1 MKNGLI
7 IAISLLAFTSCSN
20 KKLVVM
26 SKGAAKIN
34 ADAGTIQSTDGAGHE
49 ENAVLTGTKQWTI
62 ESPAG
67 KGSFELAEKG
77 LYVVNAKND
86 TIIGSYQNYVSAD
99 KAGQVVSQE
108 VVTQKLDSLKLLV
121 EGKNVSVAN
130 RNFYILPNQAALVTP
145 NLDAEIV
152 GPYHKMT
159 SAASKNG
166 EAPEVYRFYSIREI
180 RETIG
185 KLEVLTRPIKK

>member
-1 MKNGLI
+1 MKNGLL
-7 IAISLLAFTSCSN
+7 IALIVLAFTACSN

-34 ADAGTIQSTDGAGHE
+34 AEAGTIQSTDGAGHE
-49 ENAVLTGTKQWTI
+49 QNAVLTGTKQWTI

-108 VVTQKLDSLKLLV
+108 VVTQKLDSLRLLV
-121 EGKNVSVAN
+121 EGKNISAAN

>member
-1 MKNGLI
+1 MKNWVSLLFAG
-7 IAISLLAFTSCSN
+7 SLLASCSN
-20 KKLVVM
+20 NKLVVM
-26 SKGAAKIN
+26 SKGEAKIN
-34 ADAGTIQSTDGAGHE
+34 AEISTITSTDGAGHTE
-49 ENAVLTGTKQWTI
+49 QSVATSNKHWTI

-67 KGSFELAEKG
+67 KGTFDLSEKG

-86 TIIGSYQNYVSAD
+86 TIIGSYQNYVSAE

-108 VVTQKLDSLKLLV
+108 MVAQKLDSLKQLA

-130 RNFYILPNQAALVTP
+130 RNFYILPNQAVWVTK
-145 NLDAEIV
+145 NVDAEIV

-166 EAPEVYRFYSIREI
+166 EAPEVYRFYSIKEI

-185 KLEVLTRPIKK
+185 KLEVLTTPVKK

>member
-7 IAISLLAFTSCSN
+7 IAISLLAFASCSN

-34 ADAGTIQSTDGAGHE
+34 AEAGTIQSTDGAGHE
-49 ENAVLTGTKQWTI
+49 QNAVLTGTKQWTI

-86 TIIGSYQNYVSAD
+86 TIIGSYQNYISAD

-121 EGKNVSVAN
+121 EGKNVSAAN

-159 SAASKNG
+159 SAVSKNG

>member
-1 MKNGLI
+1 MKNWLTI
-7 IAISLLAFTSCSN
+7 SFCCIALASCSN
-20 KKLVVM
+20 NKLVVM

-34 ADAGTIQSTDGAGHE
+34 PDAGTIISTDGAGHE
-49 ENAVLTGTKQWTI
+49 QNAVLTGTKNWTI

-86 TIIGSYQNYVSAD
+86 TIIGSFQNYVSSD

-108 VVTQKLDSLKLLV
+108 MVAQKLDSLKLLI
-121 EGKNVSVAN
+121 EGKNVSAAN
-130 RNFYILPNQAALVTP
+130 RNFYILPNQAALVTS
-145 NLDAEIV
+145 NLDADIV

-166 EAPEVYRFYSIREI
+166 EAPEVYRFFSIREI

-185 KLEVLTRPIKK
+185 KLETLIQPIKK

>member
-1 MKNGLI
+1 MKNGLM
-7 IAISLLAFTSCSN
+7 IALSILTFTACSN

-34 ADAGTIQSTDGAGHE
+34 AEAGTIQSTDGAGHE
-49 ENAVLTGTKQWTI
+49 QNAVLTGTKHWTI

-108 VVTQKLDSLKLLV
+108 VVTQKLDSLRLLV
-121 EGKNVSVAN
+121 EGKNISAAN

-145 NLDAEIV
+145 NVDAEIV